1 MTSTIQLLQSH
12 PFLLGL
18 ALRLS
23 LLFLLP
29 LLLDDNPLL
38 RGVRYTDIDYD
49 VFTDAA
55 FHVADGRS
63 PYERHT
69 YRYTPFLASLLAWP
83 LDSSGHG
90 DGDARTSLNNH
101 GEEDVP
107 LLAWRLIGT
116 LLSAK
121 YFGKILFC
129 VADAICGYI
138 IVVLRKQRRRRI
150 SEDDDDERQY
160 KQNNNNNP
168 ESLVV
173 LLPVLATVAI
183 ADMYNEQVQSSSSFL
198 LKQSSWRLRRWGTT
212 IPIIARA
219 CLAGIMHGV
228 GIHAK
233 LYPVIYTISFM
244 AYFSHWQQQQQQQQ
258 RVQTITDDAVKRT
271 TNVSKA
277 GWTHVLSKQME
288 YLGDCFCCGPSNDEG
303 ISTFPWRHPLQIFM
317 LGLLWVQRLFLTL
330 SSILFLVFTVGTVGA
345 LTHAAVHFHGREAL
359 EEGLLYHFQR
369 VDHRHN
375 YSMYWYWIY
384 LARGRSYANANELSA
399 VASPSSSIWGHLPL
413 IPQVLILG
421 FSSLGI
427 APYDLTFALFCQTF
441 AFVAF
446 NKVMTAQYFTWYL
459 CLLPLCSDRIKW
471 NSRRMAFSLGLLA
484 ISIIAWL
491 LSAFSL
497 EMLGWRSHRQVWL
510 ASLFFFVANVNLLTS
525 ILDGYKHEQIAR
537 AKTRPGEGWSKPKAK
552 VT

>member
-83 LDSSGHG
+83 LDGDGHG
-90 DGDARTSLNNH
+90 DAGTSLNNH
-101 GEEDVP
+101 GEEDLP

-138 IVVLRKQRRRRI
+138 IVVLRKQRRRRV
-150 SEDDDDERQY
+150 SEEEDDERQY
-160 KQNNNNNP
+160 KQHNNNNVSGWRRLLDISPGLKDSLWWLYNP
-168 ESLVV
+168 LPINICTRGSAESLVV

-183 ADMYNEQVQSSSSFL
+183 ADMYNEQVQSSS

-244 AYFSHWQQQQQQQQ
+244 AYFSHWQQQQQQ
-258 RVQTITDDAVKRT
+258 RVQTITDDAAKRT

-330 SSILFLVFTVGTVGA
+330 SS
-345 LTHAAVHFHGREAL
+345 
-359 EEGLLYHFQR
+359 
-369 VDHRHN
+369 
-375 YSMYWYWIY
+375 M
-384 LARGRSYANANELSA
+384 
-399 VASPSSSIWGHLPL
+399 
-413 IPQVLILG
+413 
-421 FSSLGI
+421 
-427 APYDLTFALFCQTF
+427 
-441 AFVAF
+441 
-446 NKVMTAQYFTWYL
+446 
-459 CLLPLCSDRIKW
+459 
-471 NSRRMAFSLGLLA
+471 
-484 ISIIAWL
+484 
-491 LSAFSL
+491 
-497 EMLGWRSHRQVWL
+497 
-510 ASLFFFVANVNLLTS
+510 
-525 ILDGYKHEQIAR
+525 
-537 AKTRPGEGWSKPKAK
+537 
-552 VT
+552 

>member
-69 YRYTPFLASLLAWP
+69 YRYTPFLASLL
-83 LDSSGHG
+83 
-90 DGDARTSLNNH
+90 
-101 GEEDVP
+101 
-107 LLAWRLIGT
+107 IGT

-150 SEDDDDERQY
+150 SEEDDDERQY
-160 KQNNNNNP
+160 KQNNNNNVSGWRRLLDISP
-168 ESLVV
+168 GLKDSLWWLYNPLPINICTRGSAESLVV
-173 LLPVLATVAI
+173 LLPVLAT
-183 ADMYNEQVQSSSSFL
+183 
-198 LKQSSWRLRRWGTT
+198 SSWRLRRWGTT

-244 AYFSHWQQQQQQQQ
+244 AYFSHWNNNNNNNNEYKLLLTMLPNELQTYQ
-258 RVQTITDDAVKRT
+258 RRD
-271 TNVSKA
+271 
-277 GWTHVLSKQME
+277 
-288 YLGDCFCCGPSNDEG
+288 
-303 ISTFPWRHPLQIFM
+303 
-317 LGLLWVQRLFLTL
+317 GL
-330 SSILFLVFTVGTVGA
+330 ILFLVFTVGTVGA